1 MKVGDK
7 VIYNDRLDPVGGTG
21 IYIVNRI
28 KGDKVTIAP
37 MCGMLGTKS
46 IKVNVKDLEEV

>member
-1 MKVGDK
+1 MKAGDK
-7 VIYNDRLDPVGGTG
+7 VIYNDPNDPIGGTG

-46 IKVNVKDLEEV
+46 IKVNIKYLEEV

>member
-7 VIYNDRLDPVGGTG
+7 VIYNDPNDPIGATG
-21 IYIVNRI
+21 IYTINRI

-37 MCGMLGTKS
+37 WCGMLGTKS
-46 IKVNVKDLEEV
+46 IKVNVKDLEQV

>member
-7 VIYNDRLDPVGGTG
+7 VIYNDPTDMIGGTG
-21 IYIVNRI
+21 IYIVNKI

-37 MCGMLGTKS
+37 MCEVLGTKS
-46 IKVNVKDLEEV
+46 IKVNVKYLEEV